1 MNRRSFLK
9 NSIGALLYGA
19 LTSNKALA
27 YVVNSTPNNS
37 LDVLLYLIQ
46 NKNGDWKVKGTKWTN
61 IQKCTLSQFEYN
73 LDTFKPLEIVDNSIV
88 NNVKEKYWNEYN
100 CKGRC
105 PKNVNYLSAYKSGLK
120 AKQSGQFAEAIKKS
134 YGASHKIHREW
145 WIEHGKKIGNLNK
158 ENGHLKKLH
167 ELYGKDLG
175 KKYGKLG
182 ADKVVKEKLGIHS
195 ATKEQKIEWGKKGG
209 KIGGIIT
216 ASKYDMKERGRIGG
230 KVTIDRYGKPVFAHN
245 IKTYEVKQ
253 FDSIGQAEKYCK
265 IQSVV
270 ITKIL
275 RGLQPKTRCG
285 WTFNYA

>member
-27 YVVNSTPNNS
+27 YVVNSTPNDS
-37 LDVLLYLIQ
+37 LNVLLYLIQ
-46 NKNGDWKVKGTKWTN
+46 NKKGDWKIKGTKWTN
-61 IQKCTLSQFEYN
+61 IKKCTLSQFEYN
-73 LDTFKPLEIVDNSIV
+73 LDTFKPLEIVDYKLAGE
-88 NNVKEKYWNEYN
+88 VKEKYWKQYG
-100 CKGRC
+100 CKGRLQ
-105 PKNVNYLSAYKSGLK
+105 KVNYLSSYKSGLK
-120 AKQSGQFAEAIKKS
+120 AKESGQFYDAIKKS
-134 YGASHKIHREW
+134 YGANHKIHREW

-216 ASKYDMKERGRIGG
+216 ASKYDMKERGKLGG
-230 KVTIDRYGKPVFAHN
+230 KATIEKYGKSIFAN
-245 IKTYEVKQ
+245 NLITFEVKQ
-253 FDSIGQAEKYCK
+253 FNSIRQAERYCE
-265 IQSVV
+265 IQTA
-270 ITKIL
+270 IIRKIL
-275 RGLQPKTRCG
+275 NGLQPKTRCG